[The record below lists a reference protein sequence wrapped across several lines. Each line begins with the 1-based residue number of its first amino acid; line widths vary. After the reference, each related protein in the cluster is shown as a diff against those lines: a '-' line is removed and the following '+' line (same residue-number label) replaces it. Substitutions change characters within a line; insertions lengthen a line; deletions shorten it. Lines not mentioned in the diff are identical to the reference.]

1 MFFCK
6 LFVRSCEYQDSAG
19 LSARVSALIGYI
31 EVSTRF
37 HTFMNNIL
45 YSPSTVV
52 AITNVASRTY
62 DVEVAHGQAPLHP
75 AARAAPAGTNRSF
88 VAR

>member
-31 EVSTRF
+31 KSF
-37 HTFMNNIL
+37 HTFMNDIL

-75 AARAAPAGTNRSF
+75 AARAAPAG
-88 VAR
+88 